1 MSISNFPLINEEELK
16 DFPAGIVLIEN
27 EILKIY
33 KKEPDGLEAL
43 KYLSFCVM
51 YSRFPNLI
59 FVDEDMPNMNGFD
72 FITHFEKI
80 FYKDFPETKIIFIS
94 SHDCEISAKKIANF
108 KSVSGSFQKPLTKE
122 VLIRIIS

>member
-1 MSISNFPLINEEELK
+1 MTISNFFQINEEELK
-16 DFPAGIVLIEN
+16 EFPSGVVLIEN
-27 EILKIY
+27 AILKIY

-59 FVDEDMPNMNGFD
+59 FVDEDMPNMNGFE

-94 SHDCEISAKKIANF
+94 ATDCEISAKKIANF
-108 KSVSGSFQKPLTKE
+108 KSVSNNYQKPLTLELLK
-122 VLIRIIS
+122 RILS

>member
-1 MSISNFPLINEEELK
+1 MLINRFLQFNEEELK
-16 DFPAGIVLIEN
+16 DFPSGVVLIEN
-27 EILKIY
+27 IILKIY

-59 FVDEDMPNMNGFD
+59 FVDEEMPHMNGIE

-80 FYKDFPETKIIFIS
+80 FYKDFPETKIIFVS
-94 SHDCEISAKKIANF
+94 ALDSELSAKKIANF
-108 KSVSGSFQKPLTKE
+108 KSVSASFQKPLTLE
-122 VLIRIIS
+122 LLTRILA